1 MSDGLRVAAAGSG
14 GGGAV
19 TYFTGLR
26 AFLVDSMRYPWDAVP
41 SLGGSVPAIRALD
54 KLEDILASSENFLQ
68 KMHERGNDPHQHK
81 QLNRLFSPS
90 EAAAMVGRDRTTL
103 ARAEAEL
110 GMESLQR
117 NPQNNRRVGYSLQ
130 QIQDFRKHF
139 GTLPWRDPVSDPAL
153 IIACQNFKGGVGKST
168 TCVNF
173 AHYLALK
180 GYRVLVVDTDS
191 QATTTSMFGYMPD
204 AEITQ
209 EHTLL
214 PYLDSTESSLVYA
227 VRKTYW
233 PNIDLIPSC
242 LALYEAEM
250 AIAAHLATQADLAR
264 RVEFFSEL
272 KFGLQSVSEPYDIV
286 LLDSPPAL
294 GLISLNVL
302 LAADALVVPTAP
314 RMYDFTSTVQFFRMV
329 HNYIGLI
336 DPTKEY
342 RWISVLTTLFDQ
354 RLTSHKQFFEVMK
367 ACFGDGIFQH
377 VFFSS
382 SEIINSAV
390 QYLGSYEQPK
400 PNRKVLEML
409 DGIFGEIELRVM
421 REWPSKRAALQEK
434 GIA

>member
-1 MSDGLRVAAAGSG
+1 
-14 GGGAV
+14 
-19 TYFTGLR
+19 
-26 AFLVDSMRYPWDAVP
+26 
-41 SLGGSVPAIRALD
+41 VPAIRALD
-54 KLEDILASSENFLQ
+54 KLDDILASSENFLQ
-68 KMHERGNDPHQHK
+68 RMHERGNDPHQHK
-81 QLNRLFSPS
+81 RLNRLFSPS
-90 EAAAMVGRDRTTL
+90 EAAEMVGRDRTTL
-103 ARAEAEL
+103 ARAEGEL
-110 GMESLQR
+110 GLESLQR
-117 NPQNNRRVGYSLQ
+117 NPTNNRRVGYTLEQ
-130 QIQDFRKHF
+130 VQAFRAHF
-139 GTLPWRDPVSDPAL
+139 GTLPQRADSDPP
-153 IIACQNFKGGVGKST
+153 ITIACQNFKGGVGKST

-204 AEITQ
+204 AQVTQ
-209 EHTLL
+209 EQTLL
-214 PYLDSTESSLVYA
+214 PYLDSSESTLVYA

-250 AIAAHLATQADLAR
+250 AIAAHLAEQDDRAKRL
-264 RVEFFSEL
+264 EFFSEL
-272 KFGLQSVSEPYDIV
+272 KFGIQTVSQHYDVV

-294 GLISLNVL
+294 GLISINVL
-302 LAADALVVPTAP
+302 LAADGLLVPTAP

-329 HNYIGLI
+329 RNYISQI
-336 DPTKEY
+336 DASKEY

-354 RLTSHKQFFEVMK
+354 RLVSHKQFCEVMQ
-367 ACFGDGIFQH
+367 ACFGDGILQH
-377 VFFSS
+377 VFFQS

-409 DGIFGEIELRVM
+409 DGVFGEIELRIL
-421 REWPSKRAALQEK
+421 REWPSKRAMLHEK

>member
-1 MSDGLRVAAAGSG
+1 M
-14 GGGAV
+14 
-19 TYFTGLR
+19 
-26 AFLVDSMRYPWDAVP
+26 
-41 SLGGSVPAIRALD
+41 PAIRALD
-54 KLEDILASSENFLQ
+54 KLDDILASSENFLQ

-81 QLNRLFSPS
+81 QLNRLFYPS
-90 EAAAMVGRDRTTL
+90 EAADMVGRDRTTL

-117 NPQNNRRVGYSLQ
+117 NPANNRRVGYTLEQ
-130 QIQDFRKHF
+130 VQAFREHF
-139 GTLPWRDPVSDPAL
+139 GTLPQRADSDPP
-153 IIACQNFKGGVGKST
+153 ITIACQNFKGGVGKST

-204 AEITQ
+204 AQVTQ
-209 EHTLL
+209 EQTLL
-214 PYLDSTESSLVYA
+214 PYLDSSQSSLVYA

-250 AIAAHLATQADLAR
+250 AIAAHLAAEDDRAKRLQ
-264 RVEFFSEL
+264 FFSEL
-272 KFGLQSVSEPYDIV
+272 KYGIETVSQHYDVV

-294 GLISLNVL
+294 GLISINVL
-302 LAADALVVPTAP
+302 LAADALLVPTAP

-329 HNYIGLI
+329 RNYISQI
-336 DPTKEY
+336 DTTKEY
-342 RWISVLTTLFDQ
+342 RWIAVLTTLFDQ
-354 RLTSHKQFFEVMK
+354 RLVSHKQFFEVMQ
-367 ACFGDGIFQH
+367 ACFGDGILQH
-377 VFFSS
+377 VFFQS

-409 DGIFGEIELRVM
+409 DGVFGEIELRIL
-421 REWPSKRAALQEK
+421 REWPSKRAMLHEK

>member
-1 MSDGLRVAAAGSG
+1 M
-14 GGGAV
+14 
-19 TYFTGLR
+19 
-26 AFLVDSMRYPWDAVP
+26 
-41 SLGGSVPAIRALD
+41 PAIRALD
-54 KLEDILASSENFLQ
+54 KLDDILASSENFLQ
-68 KMHERGNDPHQHK
+68 KMHERGNEPHQHK

-90 EAAAMVGRDRTTL
+90 EAADMVGRDRTTL

-110 GMESLQR
+110 GFESLQR
-117 NPQNNRRVGYSLQ
+117 NPENNRRLGYTLKQ
-130 QIQDFRKHF
+130 VQAFRGHF
-139 GTLPWRDPVSDPAL
+139 GTLPHRTPSEAPITV
-153 IIACQNFKGGVGKST
+153 ACQNFKGGIGKST

-204 AEITQ
+204 AQITQ

-214 PYLDSTESSLVYA
+214 PYLDSSESSLVYA

-242 LALYEAEM
+242 LALYDAEL
-250 AIAAHLATQADLAR
+250 AIAAHLATQDDRAKRLD
-264 RVEFFSEL
+264 FFSEL
-272 KFGLQSVSEPYDIV
+272 KFGLQTVSEHYDVI
-286 LLDSPPAL
+286 LLDSPPSL
-294 GLISLNVL
+294 GLISINVL
-302 LAADALVVPTAP
+302 LAADCLLVPTAP

-329 HNYIGLI
+329 RNYISQI
-336 DPTKEY
+336 DVDKEY

-354 RLTSHKQFFEVMK
+354 RLVSHKQFFEVMQ
-367 ACFGDGIFQH
+367 ACFGDVILQH
-377 VFFSS
+377 VFFQS

-409 DGIFGEIELRVM
+409 DGVFGEIEIRIL
-421 REWPSKRAALQEK
+421 REWPSKRVMLNEK
-434 GIA
+434 GIV

>member
-1 MSDGLRVAAAGSG
+1 
-14 GGGAV
+14 
-19 TYFTGLR
+19 
-26 AFLVDSMRYPWDAVP
+26 
-41 SLGGSVPAIRALD
+41 VPAIRALD
-54 KLEDILASSENFLQ
+54 KLDDILASSENFLQ
-68 KMHERGNDPHQHK
+68 RMHERGNDPHQHK

-90 EAAAMVGRDRTTL
+90 EAADMVGRDRTTL

-117 NPQNNRRVGYSLQ
+117 NPNNNRRMGYTLDQ
-130 QIQDFRKHF
+130 VQAFRKHF
-139 GTLPWRDPVSDPAL
+139 GTLPQRADSDPA
-153 IIACQNFKGGVGKST
+153 ITIACQNFKGGVGKST

-204 AEITQ
+204 AQVTQ
-209 EHTLL
+209 EQTLL
-214 PYLDSTESSLVYA
+214 PYLDSSESSLVYA

-250 AIAAHLATQADLAR
+250 AIAAHLAAQDDRAKRL
-264 RVEFFSEL
+264 EFFSEL
-272 KFGLQSVSEPYDIV
+272 KYGIQTISQHYDVV

-294 GLISLNVL
+294 GLISINVL
-302 LAADALVVPTAP
+302 LAADALLVPTAP

-329 HNYIGLI
+329 RNYISQI
-336 DPTKEY
+336 DSAKEY

-354 RLTSHKQFFEVMK
+354 RLVSHKQFFEVMQ
-367 ACFGDGIFQH
+367 ACFGDGILQH
-377 VFFSS
+377 VFFQS

-409 DGIFGEIELRVM
+409 DGVFGEIELRVL
-421 REWPSKRAALQEK
+421 REWPSKRAMLNEK